1 MRNRGLG
8 RTFFNLL
15 LILLLA
21 VAAGYILWP
30 NNKGIHV
37 GGYNNNLDWK
47 FGLDIKGGIQF
58 VLEASCP
65 PDQPNCDIAAQMP
78 AVQKSV
84 ENRINGGLALTD
96 AIVTQEGSN
105 RLVVQLPGLTDDTQ
119 ARTLLGQTGQM
130 YIIDTGTQ
138 SVPVGTDVTG
148 LTCTSQCGPNQYQIQ
163 FKGSE
168 LDTNSVS
175 AGLDPNTQQ
184 PVVTFAFKGDAK
196 LRFANYTAQNI
207 G

>member
-21 VAAGYILWP
+21 TAAGYILWP
-30 NNKGIHV
+30 TNKGIHV

-65 PDQPNCDIAAQMP
+65 PDQPKCDIAGAMP
-78 AVQKSV
+78 SVQKSI

-96 AIVTQEGSN
+96 AIVTQEGGN

-119 ARTLLGQTGQM
+119 ARQLLGKTGQ
-130 YIIDTGTQ
+130 
-138 SVPVGTDVTG
+138 DVTIDYRE
-148 LTCTSQCGPNQYQIQ
+148 TAPDAETETM
-163 FKGSE
+163 F
-168 LDTNSVS
+168 LDAIVEH
-175 AGLDPNTQQ
+175 DP
-184 PVVTFAFKGDAK
+184 KK
-196 LRFANYTAQNI
+196 
-207 G
+207 